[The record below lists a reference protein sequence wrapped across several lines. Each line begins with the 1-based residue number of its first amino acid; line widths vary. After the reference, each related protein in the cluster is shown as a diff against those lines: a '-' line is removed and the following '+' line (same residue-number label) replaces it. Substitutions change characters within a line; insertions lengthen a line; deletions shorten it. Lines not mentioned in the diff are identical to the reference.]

1 MDSTPAEE
9 ADQLDTAV
17 RQRPI
22 SGLIIFAHAME
33 VMYGSISRAASYCN
47 KRRTRQHR
55 FAGYPRSKS
64 KCRSCGTP
72 LFREE

>member
-47 KRRTRQHR
+47 K
-55 FAGYPRSKS
+55 
-64 KCRSCGTP
+64 
-72 LFREE
+72 